1 MKNADMFLAVTIT
14 SCLSLGLTWLVRH
27 LARRYGILAHP
38 RGDRWHNRP
47 TALLGGIAIVA
58 SFLWGLSL
66 FLPPDLPVRRLV
78 AGGVLLFVVG
88 LIDDLIQIKP
98 YIKLAAQLVAA
109 SGLVFSGLVLTW
121 THVPLLDSGIT
132 LLWLIGMTNAINML
146 DNMDGLAAG
155 TTLIATI
162 GLAVT
167 FALNGQSGEM
177 LVTLLLAGAL
187 VGFLVFNFHPASI
200 FMGDCGSLFIG
211 FTIAGIA
218 LWSNARET
226 KNLLVVFT
234 TPVLILLLP
243 IFDTT
248 IVTLGRY
255 LHGRSVAQGG
265 KDHTSHRLVALGMS
279 DRQAVLLLYAIAALA
294 GTGSLLLQQTQ
305 LQTGLAIIAGLTTTI
320 VALGLYLGKVEVYT
334 PPERAH
340 WRGLDLSWLRWLPGH
355 PYRRRLLEVAID
367 FHLILLSYYVAY
379 LLRFEGEIPF
389 SQREVFLRSLP
400 LILGLHLFFLLWMGV
415 YRGLWHY
422 AGLEEVVQIAKAV
435 GMASICSGLSVLLWY
450 QFSGPSRSVFFIHAG
465 LLTLTIG
472 TSRVSFRLLGRIL
485 LGKRQAT
492 VNGVRV
498 LIYGAGDRGA
508 LLLHELIQDPHH
520 GYHPLGFV
528 DDDAEKIGKQ
538 LRGYPIYDTE
548 HLLTLAHRSEVQAVL
563 IATEEM
569 PLSVVKTLDHLGI
582 QLRKMKILFE

>member
-1 MKNADMFLAVTIT
+1 MRWMLLAVMVTT
-14 SCLSLGLTWLVRH
+14 LLSLVLTWVVRQM
-27 LARRYGILAHP
+27 ARRYGMLAYP
-38 RGDRWHNRP
+38 RGDRWHDRP
-47 TALLGGIAIVA
+47 TALMGGIAIA
-58 SFLWGLSL
+58 AAFLLGLTL
-66 FLPPDLPVRRLV
+66 FLPADLAVRRLV
-78 AGGVLLFVVG
+78 AGGLLLFLVG
-88 LIDDLIQIKP
+88 LIDDLVQIKP
-98 YIKLAAQLVAA
+98 YIKLAAQLVAS

-121 THVPLLDSGIT
+121 TQIPLLDSGIT
-132 LLWLIGMTNAINML
+132 LLWLIGITNAINML

-155 TTLIATI
+155 TTLIATV

-167 FALNGQSGEM
+167 FALHGQSDEM
-177 LVTLLLAGAL
+177 VVTLVLAGAL

-200 FMGDCGSLFIG
+200 FMGDCGSLFLG

-218 LWSNARET
+218 LWSNAAET

-248 IVTLGRY
+248 IVTIGRY

-279 DRQAVLLLYAIAALA
+279 DRQAVLLLYGVAAA
-294 GTGSLLLQQTQ
+294 AAAGSLLLQQMQ
-305 LQTGLAIIAGLTTTI
+305 LQTGLAIVAGLTTTF
-320 VALGLYLGKVEVYT
+320 VAFGLYLGQVQVYSLREEVNWHV
-334 PPERAH
+334 PE
-340 WRGLDLSWLRWLPGH
+340 LSWLRWLPGH

-379 LLRFEGEIPF
+379 LLRFEGEIPPA
-389 SQREVFLRSLP
+389 QQEVFLRSLP
-400 LILGLHLFFLLWMGV
+400 LVIGLHLFFLLVMGV

-422 AGLEEVVQIAKAV
+422 AGLEEVLQIAKGV
-435 GMASICSGLSVLLWY
+435 GVASACSGLSVLFWY

-472 TSRVSFRLLGRIL
+472 TSRVSFRLLGQMLPRKQL
-485 LGKRQAT
+485 SKT
-492 VNGVRV
+492 NGIRV

-508 LLLHELIQDPHH
+508 LLLQELIQDPRH

-528 DDDAEKIGKQ
+528 DDDSEKIGKQ
-538 LRGYPIYDTE
+538 LRGFPIFDAHY
-548 HLLTLAHRSEVQAVL
+548 LLTLAQPFRRRPCRGKWRKFWGSGLDERRDP
-563 IATEEM
+563 
-569 PLSVVKTLDHLGI
+569 PLH
-582 QLRKMKILFE
+582 